1 MRRLSHLLLTL
12 EAIAL
17 VFLTVVASAFLL
29 GGSGGVWMSAL
40 TGWGYFDA
48 LIWTIVLLSVVAAWW
63 LLLAYF
69 YGGHRGARG
78 VPVFIWV
85 FGGLIALLALLEA
98 ALSGEGSGPA
108 ILFVPT
114 FLHLSAEVWVWPP
127 NTSFERTREG

>member
-17 VFLTVVASAFLL
+17 VVLTVIAGAFLL
-29 GGSGGVWMSAL
+29 AGSGSVWMSAL
-40 TGWGYFDA
+40 TGEGYVDA
-48 LIWTIVLLSVVAAWW
+48 LVWTIALLSLAAAWW

-69 YGGHRGARG
+69 YGGHKAAQR
-78 VPVFIWV
+78 VPVVIWV
-85 FGGLIALLALLEA
+85 FAGLVALLALSEP
-98 ALSGEGSGPA
+98 ALSGEGFGFT

-127 NTSFERTREG
+127 DTAFERTPEK